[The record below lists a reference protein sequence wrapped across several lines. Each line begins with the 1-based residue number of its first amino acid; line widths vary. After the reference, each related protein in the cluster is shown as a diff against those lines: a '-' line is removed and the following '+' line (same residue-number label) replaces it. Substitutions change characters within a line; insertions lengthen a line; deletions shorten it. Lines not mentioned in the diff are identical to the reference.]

1 MDNVIKNEEMKE
13 NKENKKTSFA
23 EGLTEAGLIFGGIT
37 LGMALMASL
46 MGGTAEVVSNLSMN
60 HTAQTIFA
68 SEDYQL
74 AIRDEQYRLVDEL
87 TSGKISIDEYNEA
100 VNNLR
105 TIESV
110 IEYSKTASDEELA
123 AIVKSYEESQKMAD
137 TMFKKGVP
145 TFAAGTAIGAGITGV
160 GVLAGKSKKKKEESP
175 KELSAE

>member
-1 MDNVIKNEEMKE
+1 MENVKNNEELKSAE
-13 NKENKKTSFA
+13 KKKTTFA
-23 EGLTEAGLIFGGIT
+23 EGLVEAGLMFGGIT

-46 MGGTAEVVSNLSMN
+46 MGGAAEVVSNISMN
-60 HTAQTIFA
+60 HTAETIFA

-87 TSGKISIDEYNEA
+87 TAGKISIEEYNEA
-100 VNNLR
+100 VNNLK
-105 TIESV
+105 TIEGV

-123 AIVKSYEESQKMAD
+123 SIVKSYEESQEMAD

-175 KELSAE
+175 KERTAE